1 VIVFFTHPS
10 FNPVLE
16 ENTMWKCQYCEK
28 TNFDDQ
34 KICPYCSAPNPAASR
49 ASFTSAG
56 SNAQPPYG
64 QNQPAQDWNARY
76 NPGAT
81 KKSKFSAIFHYA
93 IVGIAAVLLIVIL
106 VMLFQKPAPSGQ
118 AAAAPQKTEVALK
131 GAVQEIPEA
140 APAETPAPTATAEPM
155 QEPFTAEAPVDIYL
169 NFGETYDCTAE
180 DFDLPYAVAND
191 EINWRCEDNDAG
203 TICSSRGHITA
214 GNYQVDPANK
224 YNDAITITGKTKNGS
239 TLTYTLLTGSGENY
253 TFDWSTSP
261 RTMKGYSSGYV
272 IVADE
277 MVPQCSGFTLY
288 YEYTLKDGDL
298 NSDRWSVWVR
308 EDGSKW
314 VRVDDIYLENTVGK
328 QFDIE
333 FDRPI
338 TFNEICVQ
346 PETYSDEYS
355 CTTSYAIGYLLF
367 N

>member
-1 VIVFFTHPS
+1 
-10 FNPVLE
+10 
-16 ENTMWKCQYCEK
+16 MWKCQYCEK

-34 KICPYCSAPNPAASR
+34 KICPYCNAPNPAASR

-56 SNAQPPYG
+56 SNAQAPSG

-76 NPGAT
+76 NPGAS
-81 KKSKFSAIFHYA
+81 KKSKFSAIFHYT
-93 IVGIAAVLLIVIL
+93 IVGIAAALLIVIL
-106 VMLFQKPAPSGQ
+106 VMLFQKPGSDGQ
-118 AAAAPQKTEVALK
+118 SAAAPQKTETALK
-131 GAVQEIPEA
+131 GAVQDIPNSA
-140 APAETPAPTATAEPM
+140 AAETPALTATPEPTP
-155 QEPFTAEAPVDIYL
+155 EPFSVEAPVDLYL
-169 NFGETYDCTAE
+169 DYGETYQCTAK
-180 DFDLPYAVAND
+180 DFDLPYTVADD
-191 EINWRCEDNDAG
+191 EINWRCDDNDAG

-214 GNYQVDPANK
+214 GNYQVDPENK

-239 TLTYTLLTGSGENY
+239 TLTYTLLTGRGENY

-277 MVPQCSGFTLY
+277 MVPRCSGFTLY
-288 YEYTLKDGDL
+288 YEYTLTDGDL
-298 NSDRWSVWVR
+298 NSDRWSVWVH

-346 PETYSDEYS
+346 PETYSEEYS
-355 CTTSYAIGYLLF
+355 LTSSFAIGYLLF

>member
-1 VIVFFTHPS
+1 
-10 FNPVLE
+10 
-16 ENTMWKCQYCEK
+16 MWKCQYCEK

-140 APAETPAPTATAEPM
+140 AAAETPAPTATAEPM